1 MLVPESITT
10 NMRPRGAFRLC
21 MARQCGSNH
30 QIVIAHIEPPGYL
43 AQNVAMGVFKD
54 GWQVI

>member
-10 NMRPRGAFRLC
+10 NVCPWGTFRLG

-30 QIVIAHIEPPGYL
+30 QIVIAHIKPTGYF
-43 AQNVAMGVFKD
+43 AQ
-54 GWQVI
+54 